1 MASTKTTRKKA
12 PNKIE
17 TYDESDSTW
26 YSFVEI
32 ISSGIKVGVFCMCIY
47 ILKEIFLLIND
58 LYFVVENQTIDIIK
72 LELIP
77 ASILLIMAGFAFW
90 IMSRD

>member
-1 MASTKTTRKKA
+1 MAAAKTRAKTPK
-12 PNKIE
+12 KIE

-32 ISSGIKVGVFCMCIY
+32 ITSGVKVGVFCMCIY

-77 ASILLIMAGFAFW
+77 AGILLILACCAFW

>member
-1 MASTKTTRKKA
+1 MASTNIKNKT

-17 TYDESDSTW
+17 TYDDSDSTW

-32 ISSGIKVGVFCMCIY
+32 IVSGMKVGIFCICIY
-47 ILKEIFLLIND
+47 ILKEIFMLIND
-58 LYFVVENQTIDIIK
+58 LYLLVEDQTIDIIK

-77 ASILLIMAGFAFW
+77 AGVLLLMALFAFW
-90 IMSRD
+90 IMSKD

>member
-1 MASTKTTRKKA
+1 MAPAKTRTKNKK
-12 PNKIE
+12 KIE
-17 TYDESDSTW
+17 TYDDSDSTW

-32 ISSGIKVGVFCMCIY
+32 ITSGVKVGVFCMCIY

-77 ASILLIMAGFAFW
+77 ASILLLLAGCAFW

>member
-1 MASTKTTRKKA
+1 MAPAKTRTKTPK
-12 PNKIE
+12 KIE
-17 TYDESDSTW
+17 TYDDSDSTW

-32 ISSGIKVGVFCMCIY
+32 ITSGVKVGVFCMCIY

-77 ASILLIMAGFAFW
+77 AGILLIMAGCAFW